1 MENEV
6 KLHEIVFGK
15 KWFERNQK
23 ALLFLLNTP
32 PVSKIMRK
40 ILDIKEN
47 DDIVFID
54 PYEVCFSLGQNK
66 FKREFHIARKYGYRL
81 YSRFK
86 YVWQLFHWYDMNFAN
101 RLSPKILNLGFDT
114 LTVYPDAHTETYS
127 TDGRVY
133 TYHYSPGANVS
144 VLADGVTDA
153 ELGGVAANDDL
164 TSGDCAGL
172 KSGDSLWGELYRGAF
187 LFYTASLGAGAS
199 PTTATLSLRGT
210 IKADYSSQTP
220 NINIVST
227 NPNSSTTLVGND
239 FMTFGG
245 TVFSTA
251 IAYGDYSTTGYNDF
265 VLNSAGKEN
274 ISLTGVSKFGS
285 RNVNYD
291 MADTNPTHPGSASRY
306 YRFQCAYADDTTAD
320 NGKDPKLVVEYT
332 QAATFLQ
339 KHSMII

>member
-32 PVSKIMRK
+32 PVSNIMRK
-40 ILDIKEN
+40 VLDIKEN

-114 LTVYPDAHTETYS
+114 LTAYPDAHTETS
-127 TDGRVY
+127 TFDGNVPYYASTGDTWANMIAAATGDASRMNDS
-133 TYHYSPGANVS
+133 SPSYNMYYAICHTPS
-144 VLADGVTDA
+144 P
-153 ELGGVAANDDL
+153 
-164 TSGDCAGL
+164 
-172 KSGDSLWGELYRGAF
+172 KWRQLYRGIATF
-187 LFYTASLGAGAS
+187 DTSAIGGTSTVDSATFSFWGSYKSDSSVPWAMAVHMCSVTTAS
-199 PTTATLSLRGT
+199 
-210 IKADYSSQTP
+210 
-220 NINIVST
+220 N
-227 NPNSSTTLVGND
+227 
-239 FMTFGG
+239 
-245 TVFSTA
+245 TA
-251 IAYGDYSTTGYNDF
+251 ISADDYGNFESTSFGNIAYASVSITGYND
-265 VLNSAGKEN
+265 
-274 ISLTGVSKFGS
+274 ISLNASGLANINKTGISKFGS
-285 RNVNYD
+285 KCANDIN
-291 MADTNPTHPGSASRY
+291 ATAPTFSAYEESII
-306 YRFQCAYADDTTAD
+306 QAASAEDTTAN
-320 NGKDPKLVVEYT
+320 NGKDPKLVVVYT
-332 QAATFLQ
+332 VGAPEFLQ